1 LLCVGRLGIH
11 CIGGGAA
18 VFLRQKFFLRCL
30 LSPFACWQHGIFC
43 LVCGGGCGVRVFV
56 FSRVVCK
63 FFLFFC
69 AFLFFFLRSFSLLFS
84 CRFCIFVVLK
94 DSSFTSFCRC
104 FMLSSSF
111 PFGSRVLRAPS
122 VFSLSA
128 WLVGR
133 GCSSVVFRLSVRSVS
148 GFVAECS
155 FSSFGAARAFSL
167 RAARFVGLFCVVRRS
182 GSVWSVSVPAV
193 LPSGVP
199 APVGVAL
206 APAAW
211 LGRLS
216 AARRRAVSSVSSPS
230 FS

>member
-1 LLCVGRLGIH
+1 M
-11 CIGGGAA
+11 
-18 VFLRQKFFLRCL
+18 
-30 LSPFACWQHGIFC
+30 
-43 LVCGGGCGVRVFV
+43 FV

-133 GCSSVVFRLSVRSVS
+133 GCSSVMFRLSVRSVS

-182 GSVWSVSVPAV
+182 GAAEGFPQWSVSVPAV

-216 AARRRAVSSVSSPS
+216 AARRRAVSSSPS

>member
-1 LLCVGRLGIH
+1 M
-11 CIGGGAA
+11 
-18 VFLRQKFFLRCL
+18 
-30 LSPFACWQHGIFC
+30 
-43 LVCGGGCGVRVFV
+43 FV

-63 FFLFFC
+63 VLCGFGGVFFVYFS
-69 AFLFFFLRSFSLLFS
+69 FFFVYFYLYFV

-182 GSVWSVSVPAV
+182 GAVWSVSVPAV

-216 AARRRAVSSVSSPS
+216 AARRRAVSSPS

>member
-1 LLCVGRLGIH
+1 
-11 CIGGGAA
+11 
-18 VFLRQKFFLRCL
+18 
-30 LSPFACWQHGIFC
+30 
-43 LVCGGGCGVRVFV
+43 
-56 FSRVVCK
+56 
-63 FFLFFC
+63 
-69 AFLFFFLRSFSLLFS
+69 
-84 CRFCIFVVLK
+84 
-94 DSSFTSFCRC
+94 
-104 FMLSSSF
+104 MLSSSF

-182 GSVWSVSVPAV
+182 GAAEGFPQWSVSVPAV

>member
-1 LLCVGRLGIH
+1 M
-11 CIGGGAA
+11 
-18 VFLRQKFFLRCL
+18 
-30 LSPFACWQHGIFC
+30 
-43 LVCGGGCGVRVFV
+43 FV

-84 CRFCIFVVLK
+84 CRFCIFVVFK
-94 DSSFTSFCRC
+94 SSCFTSFCRC

-133 GCSSVVFRLSVRSVS
+133 GCSSVMFRLSVRSVS

-182 GSVWSVSVPAV
+182 GAVWSVSVPAV

-216 AARRRAVSSVSSPS
+216 AARRRAVSPVSSPS